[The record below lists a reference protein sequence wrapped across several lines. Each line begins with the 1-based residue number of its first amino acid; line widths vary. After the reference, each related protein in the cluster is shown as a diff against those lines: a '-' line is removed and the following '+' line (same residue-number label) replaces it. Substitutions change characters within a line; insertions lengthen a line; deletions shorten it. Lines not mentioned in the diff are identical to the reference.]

1 MVGHNCING
10 NVSMVMCLF
19 YPPTNCIIEDH
30 IDILPSMDVNAQL
43 LPNLVVMIKKA
54 HLRCSIQHHCC
65 NQPLEIPVNLFC
77 SLMHSEFSFSKTVE
91 AYKYDYSSDRAI
103 WAIALINYWVTHAF
117 KIANCNG
124 FHFDVCPL
132 GLSPNGTMGL
142 SMVLYDPHTALYIH
156 NNENISMFA
165 DVNAQILYFL
175 FGLMDY
181 LQPNLQ
187 YTRDC
192 CNTRCNRIP

>member
-1 MVGHNCING
+1 M
-10 NVSMVMCLF
+10 
-19 YPPTNCIIEDH
+19 
-30 IDILPSMDVNAQL
+30 
-43 LPNLVVMIKKA
+43 
-54 HLRCSIQHHCC
+54 HL
-65 NQPLEIPVNLFC
+65 
-77 SLMHSEFSFSKTVE
+77 EFSFSKTVE

-117 KIANCNG
+117 NG
-124 FHFDVCPL
+124 FHFNACPL
-132 GLSPNGTMGL
+132 GLFPNGTLRL

-156 NNENISMFA
+156 NNENICMFA

-187 YTRDC
+187 YTHNC
-192 CNTRCNRIP
+192 CNTGHNRIP